1 MRRRFQL
8 VAVLGLAIGLV
19 VVFLVWREPQETDYL
34 SPTSTSLL
42 PPPAAIRHPILSSPL
57 HAATDTPLYSPLA
70 VLPTAPSP
78 VTTATI
84 EALRATRP
92 TATHQA
98 SGGFDLPYV
107 SPTTWRVWALRILA
121 LAGVLA
127 YIGLRLRK
135 GQ

>member
-34 SPTSTSLL
+34 SPSSTSSLAA
-42 PPPAAIRHPILSSPL
+42 PGAIRHPIFSSPL
-57 HAATDTPLYSPLA
+57 HAATDTPFHSPLA
-70 VLPTAPSP
+70 VVPTAPSR
-78 VTTATI
+78 VTSATI
-84 EALRATRP
+84 EAIRDTRP
-92 TATHQA
+92 TATHPA
-98 SGGFDLPYV
+98 SEGLDLPYV
-107 SPTTWRVWALRILA
+107 SPTTWRVWSLRILA